1 MTRAANDDA
10 DWRRP
15 PAKDERVEFTIE
27 LSLKTKPARL
37 LLEQA
42 HKRRRRADLLMMDII
57 EAVLTD
63 DLFAA
68 ILD

>member
-1 MTRAANDDA
+1 MSTAANDDA
-10 DWRRP
+10 EWMRP
-15 PAKDERVEFTIE
+15 PSKNERVEFTIE
-27 LSLKTKPARL
+27 LILKRKPARL